1 MTTRSF
7 WLPLLFWLAATA
19 MVIWTLHHQDEVQ
32 AAALAERQLTALEG
46 ELRLLDTLLPT
57 IRSPGNAPVI
67 EALANSATGPHDAYH
82 LLDRQ
87 RNVVASTRLA
97 AVGKDAMTLFGPA
110 IQARLRQDLAPG
122 GITVTHT
129 PAGPIGLLA
138 LADGRIGPDET
149 LLLVER
155 GPGSTLL
162 TAASHQTFYTLAVLA
177 FGAALLLHLFL
188 VWRTEHRI
196 ARIGAALRRFAEGD
210 GAVRVALSGS
220 DAIGRLALQFNDMA
234 DRIGQARSDL
244 AESEERLKFA
254 LHGSNIGIW
263 DWRIDS
269 GHTYY
274 SPRWKGLL
282 GYDEREVLPHSEEW
296 LKRVHPDDF
305 QRVMAQLRD
314 HMSGSDAFF
323 ESEHRLRRKDGGYIW
338 VHERGVAL
346 RDADGTPY
354 RMVGAISDISR
365 RKEIESA
372 LQRSEEAYRSVVNA
386 VTQVIF
392 RSDDGGRLTFL
403 NPAWADLTGIPVATA
418 LAQPLTDFVAA
429 EDRDQASRLFAA
441 LSQDEE
447 AVLAGEFRL
456 TTRNGG
462 QRWFSLHARSLRHD
476 RGETG
481 IAGLL
486 TDIDALKKAQDAL
499 TQSNKERNTILDLS
513 PDGYVFIGT
522 DARVVYVNPAFLAMT
537 GLAEAEIVGRELHAL
552 EERLLALCDPA
563 RPLPGF
569 SEATDD
575 QEQICHLVRPEKT
588 ILKWLIR
595 HIRDQGG
602 NLQAGV
608 IFFRNVT
615 AEVEVDNMKSEFLS
629 TAAHELRTP
638 MASIYGFAELL
649 LAREFDPATQ
659 RDLLQRIHRQ
669 TKNLTNLVNE
679 LLDLARIEAR
689 GSKTF
694 KFQAQEL
701 TPVVLNTLGAFYVPP
716 ESHSLETDLPRHL
729 PIVNI
734 DADKIHQALTNVL
747 GNALKYSPAGGT
759 ILVRAVE
766 RSGQAGAYVGIAV
779 EDQGIGMTTEQMA
792 HMFDRFYR
800 ADTSGAIPGT
810 GLGMCLVKE
819 IMGIHGG
826 EVTVSSQPG
835 VGTEVTLW
843 LPVVRPAP
851 GEDADRR

>member
-1 MTTRSF
+1 MTDMNPRRFWRS
-7 WLPLLFWLAATA
+7 LLSWLAAMA
-19 MVIWTLHHQDEVQ
+19 MVTWPLHHLGEVQ
-32 AAALAERQLTALEG
+32 GAALVERQRTALEG
-46 ELRLLDTLLPT
+46 ELRLLDALLSAM
-57 IRSPGNAPVI
+57 RSPGAAPVI
-67 EALANSATGPHDAYH
+67 EALANRATGTHDVYH

-87 RNVVASTRLA
+87 HKVIASTRPA
-97 AVGKDAMTLFGPA
+97 AVGKDAAALFGPA
-110 IQARLRQDLAPG
+110 IQAGLRQDLAPG

-138 LADGRIGPDET
+138 IADGRIGPDET

-155 GPGSTLL
+155 GPDGSLL
-162 TAASHQTFYTLAVLA
+162 TAVSRQTFYTPAMLA
-177 FGAALLLHLFL
+177 FGTALLLHLL
-188 VWRTEHRI
+188 LSWRSNRRI
-196 ARIGAALRRFAEGD
+196 ARIGVALRRFAEGD
-210 GAVRVALSGS
+210 GAVRVTLSGG

-305 QRVMAQLRD
+305 QRVMTQLRD

-323 ESEHRLRRKDGGYIW
+323 ESEHRLRRKDGDYIW

-346 RDADGTPY
+346 RDAGGTPW

-365 RKEIESA
+365 RKEVESA

-392 RSDDGGRLTFL
+392 RSDGGGRLTFL

-418 LAQPLTDFVAA
+418 LAQPLTDFVVA
-429 EDRDQASRLFAA
+429 EDRDQARRLFAA
-441 LSQDEE
+441 LGRGEK
-447 AVLAGEFRL
+447 AILAGEFRL

-462 QRWFSLHARSLRHD
+462 QRWFSLHARSLPHD

-537 GLAEAEIVGRELHAL
+537 GLAEAEIVGREMHAL
-552 EERLLALCDPA
+552 EERLLALCDPTKP
-563 RPLPGF
+563 RPGF
-569 SEATDD
+569 ATATDD
-575 QEQICHLVRPEKT
+575 REQICHLARPEKT

-595 HIRDQGG
+595 HIRGQEDK
-602 NLQAGV
+602 LQARV
-608 IFFRNVT
+608 MFFRNVT

-689 GSKTF
+689 GSKAF

-701 TPVVLNTLGAFYVPP
+701 TPVVLNALGAFYVPP
-716 ESHSLETDLPRHL
+716 ESHSLDVDLPSRL
-729 PIVNI
+729 PTVNI
-734 DADKIHQALTNVL
+734 DAEKIHQALTNVL
-747 GNALKYSPAGGT
+747 GNALKYSPAGGA

-766 RSGQAGAYVGIAV
+766 RGGQVGVAV
-779 EDQGIGMTTEQMA
+779 EDQGIGMTPEQMA
-792 HMFDRFYR
+792 RMFERFYR

-826 EVTVSSQPG
+826 EVSVSSQPG
-835 VGTEVTLW
+835 SGTTVTLW
-843 LPVVRPAP
+843 LPVVRP
-851 GEDADRR
+851 GSDEDGP